1 MRTVPFGKKS
11 QVPSMMFPIQ
21 TLCYIP
27 AGIPVIK
34 IHFIHFIHTYFMYIL
49 CPCVTSKLQE
59 KAVLA
64 LPENTELCTIRA

>member
-1 MRTVPFGKKS
+1 MHTIPFGKKT

-34 IHFIHFIHTYFMYIL
+34 IHFIHAYFLYVL
-49 CPCVTSKLQE
+49 CPCATSKLQE

-64 LPENTELCTIRA
+64 LPETT